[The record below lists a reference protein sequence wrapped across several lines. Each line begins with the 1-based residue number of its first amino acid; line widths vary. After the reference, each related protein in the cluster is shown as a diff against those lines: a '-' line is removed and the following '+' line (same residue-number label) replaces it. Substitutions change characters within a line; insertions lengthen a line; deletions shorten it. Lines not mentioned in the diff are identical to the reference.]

1 MCIRDRPETYRKM
14 VKPYQARLYQHVKEK
29 YHKKILLH
37 SCGAIRPIIGDL
49 IEIGVDAINPVQISA
64 TGMQPEEL
72 KREFGHKITLSL
84 IHIYNTFNS
93 FILVDGKN
101 ILWKD
106 WIANG
111 GYDAYKEATGNAK

>member
-1 MCIRDRPETYRKM
+1 M
-14 VKPYQARLYQHVKEK
+14 VMWEAS
-29 YHKKILLH
+29 KIAGKNDSDSLK
-37 SCGAIRPIIGDL
+37 
-49 IEIGVDAINPVQISA
+49 DATNKISGLQGLGGILDY
-64 TGMQPEEL
+64 TKGN
-72 KREFGHKITLSL
+72 REG
-84 IHIYNTFNS
+84 YNTFNS